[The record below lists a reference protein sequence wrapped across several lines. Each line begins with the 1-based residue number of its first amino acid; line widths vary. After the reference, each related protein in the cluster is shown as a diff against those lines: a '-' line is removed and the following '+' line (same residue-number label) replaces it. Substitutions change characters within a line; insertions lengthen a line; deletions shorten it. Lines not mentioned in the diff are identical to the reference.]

1 MPTIYC
7 TLYKHT
13 FKCPQHTALHRNSS
27 SHTDFYPAEQK
38 KYTFT
43 CPLPSLHSTETH
55 IHRLTAILYN
65 TETHIPMPTAILHS
79 EETHKHMNLT
89 YCSLHKHTFTC
100 SLHTAL
106 YRNIHSHTHWYPAH
120 TCSHTHNILHT
131 TETSINMLTLS
142 TVLYRKKYMPTA
154 ILNSKESH
162 INMPTAMAA
171 FHSNTH
177 SQVQCDKTLYRTTNL
192 NVHYYPAFDRNT
204 HSHANSCT
212 ALYINTCFHTR
223 FILLCT
229 ETQLH
234 VTTAYCTLQI
244 HTHMQTDI
252 LHSGETH
259 IHMLSTILHSTDT
272 HSHFPIATTAL
283 YRNTH
288 SHAQYYL
295 TL

>member
-1 MPTIYC
+1 
-7 TLYKHT
+7 
-13 FKCPQHTALHRNSS
+13 
-27 SHTDFYPAEQK
+27 
-38 KYTFT
+38 
-43 CPLPSLHSTETH
+43 
-55 IHRLTAILYN
+55 
-65 TETHIPMPTAILHS
+65 
-79 EETHKHMNLT
+79 
-89 YCSLHKHTFTC
+89 
-100 SLHTAL
+100 
-106 YRNIHSHTHWYPAH
+106 
-120 TCSHTHNILHT
+120 
-131 TETSINMLTLS
+131 
-142 TVLYRKKYMPTA
+142 MPTA
-154 ILNSKESH
+154 ILNSTESH

-177 SQVQCDKTLYRTTNL
+177 SQVQCDKILYRTTNL

-288 SHAQYYL
+288 SHAHLCPCLYRKPHSHSKCILHSTETHIHMDTVLLHSTETQALALYV
-295 TL
+295 

>member
-79 EETHKHMNLT
+79 EETHKHMNHT

-106 YRNIHSHTHWYPAH
+106 YRNIHSHAHWYLSLCRNTLSHAH
-120 TCSHTHNILHT
+120 CSHALYRSTHSYVHCILH
-131 TETSINMLTLS
+131 S
-142 TVLYRKKYMPTA
+142 TVTYTHMPSDTLPSAEIHIHMAIANLHSTVTNTHMPTA
-154 ILNSKESH
+154 
-162 INMPTAMAA
+162 
-171 FHSNTH
+171 
-177 SQVQCDKTLYRTTNL
+177 
-192 NVHYYPAFDRNT
+192 YYPLQKHTLTWPLPFCTLKKDTFTCPMHTALNRNT
-204 HSHANSCT
+204 HSYSHCHA
-212 ALYINTCFHTR
+212 A
-223 FILLCT
+223 
-229 ETQLH
+229 
-234 VTTAYCTLQI
+234 
-244 HTHMQTDI
+244 
-252 LHSGETH
+252 
-259 IHMLSTILHSTDT
+259 
-272 HSHFPIATTAL
+272 P
-283 YRNTH
+283 
-288 SHAQYYL
+288 
-295 TL
+295 

>member
-27 SHTDFYPAEQK
+27 SHTDFYPAKQK

-79 EETHKHMNLT
+79 EETHKHMNPT

-106 YRNIHSHTHWYPAH
+106 YRNIHSHAHWYPAH
-120 TCSHTHNILHT
+120 TCSHTYNILHT

-154 ILNSKESH
+154 IFNSTESH

-192 NVHYYPAFDRNT
+192 NVHYYPA
-204 HSHANSCT
+204 
-212 ALYINTCFHTR
+212 
-223 FILLCT
+223 
-229 ETQLH
+229 
-234 VTTAYCTLQI
+234 
-244 HTHMQTDI
+244 
-252 LHSGETH
+252 
-259 IHMLSTILHSTDT
+259 
-272 HSHFPIATTAL
+272 
-283 YRNTH
+283 
-288 SHAQYYL
+288 
-295 TL
+295 

>member
-1 MPTIYC
+1 
-7 TLYKHT
+7 
-13 FKCPQHTALHRNSS
+13 
-27 SHTDFYPAEQK
+27 
-38 KYTFT
+38 
-43 CPLPSLHSTETH
+43 
-55 IHRLTAILYN
+55 
-65 TETHIPMPTAILHS
+65 
-79 EETHKHMNLT
+79 MNPT

-142 TVLYRKKYMPTA
+142 TVLYRKKYIPTA
-154 ILNSKESH
+154 ILNSTESH

>member
-1 MPTIYC
+1 MWPLHTALYRYTLTCKLTSC
-7 TLYKHT
+7 TLEKHT
-13 FKCPQHTALHRNSS
+13 FTCCLQSS
-27 SHTDFYPAEQK
+27 TLQTRTV
-38 KYTFT
+38 TFL
-43 CPLPSLHSTETH
+43 LPPLHSTETH
-55 IHRLTAILYN
+55 IHMPNTILLYRNTFFHDHCQHCTLKKQNIMPIAI
-65 TETHIPMPTAILHS
+65 S
-79 EETHKHMNLT
+79 
-89 YCSLHKHTFTC
+89 
-100 SLHTAL
+100 AL
-106 YRNIHSHTHWYPAH
+106 YRN
-120 TCSHTHNILHT
+120 TCL
-131 TETSINMLTLS
+131 
-142 TVLYRKKYMPTA
+142 
-154 ILNSKESH
+154 
-162 INMPTAMAA
+162 
-171 FHSNTH
+171 
-177 SQVQCDKTLYRTTNL
+177 
-192 NVHYYPAFDRNT
+192 
-204 HSHANSCT
+204 
-212 ALYINTCFHTR
+212 HTR